1 MDVIE
6 NDEMNIEDEI
16 DLKMRVKELCEKMKK
31 ILKERER
38 LIIELRFGLRR
49 QKTKNTKRSSKNT
62 GDITFL
68 CIQNREKSNWETK
81 WRNKQLK
88 NHPNN
93 SVN

>member
-1 MDVIE
+1 
-6 NDEMNIEDEI
+6 MNIEDEI

-49 QKTKNTKRSSKNT
+49 EKTKDTKRSSKNT
-62 GDITFL
+62 RNITFI

-81 WRNKQLK
+81 WRNK
-88 NHPNN
+88 
-93 SVN
+93 

>member
-49 QKTKNTKRSSKNT
+49 QKTKNTKRSGKDAGN
-62 GDITFL
+62 ITFL
-68 CIQNREKSNWETK
+68 CIQNREKSNWKIK
-81 WRNKQLK
+81 WGNK
-88 NHPNN
+88 
-93 SVN
+93 